1 MYTHLHMWLM
11 VGANRK
17 RGPYPALYTAEVI
30 VDEFIYDG
38 SQDFELNFQRWYVLN
53 CDERMYYNEPT
64 YSIEDGKEIF
74 ADMEKLRW
82 QADPKKKSPS

>member
-1 MYTHLHMWLM
+1 MWLM

-74 ADMEKLRW
+74 ADMVKLRW
-82 QADPKKKSPS
+82 QADPKKKSLS

>member
-1 MYTHLHMWLM
+1 
-11 VGANRK
+11 
-17 RGPYPALYTAEVI
+17 VI

-53 CDERMYYNEPT
+53 CDERMYYNELT

-74 ADMEKLRW
+74 ADMVKLRW
-82 QADPKKKSPS
+82 QAEPKKESLS

>member
-1 MYTHLHMWLM
+1 MYTPPHMWLM

-17 RGPYPALYTAEVI
+17 RGPYPTLYTAEVI

-74 ADMEKLRW
+74 ADMVKSQW
-82 QADPKKKSPS
+82 QADPKKKSLN